1 MIVSSTKF
9 GTDWLSKDVRLM
21 IIIGL
26 FCSTVTNN
34 NGLSFFQL
42 TWFQKPLATSVF
54 PIIAILHNGNMT
66 TFKNNSFLNNVYAW
80 NQAYCEIFHWCVWWG
95 ITWFTWFLVWFLQ
108 QCSCFWNSFAT
119 MLSSVIATRIS
130 LSSLSAT
137 PMFILAS
144 AVSVTTFFWNKWYI
158 SLYTQSLYSII
169 SFWIE
174 LHNHRLLWILF
185 KQNIFTCTRS

>member
-1 MIVSSTKF
+1 M
-9 GTDWLSKDVRLM
+9 D
-21 IIIGL
+21 
-26 FCSTVTNN
+26 CH
-34 NGLSFFQL
+34 FFQL
-42 TWFQKPLATSVF
+42 TWFQRPLATSVF

-80 NQAYCEIFHWCVWWG
+80 NQAYCEIFHWCVRWG

-130 LSSLSAT
+130 LSSLSVT

>member
-9 GTDWLSKDVRLM
+9 SSDWVSKDARLM

-26 FCSTVTNN
+26 LCSAVTNN

-42 TWFQKPLATSVF
+42 TWFQKALATSVF
-54 PIIAILHNGNMT
+54 PITAILHNRNT
-66 TFKNNSFLNNVYAW
+66 ATFKNNFFLDNVYVW
-80 NQAYCEIFHWCVWWG
+80 IQACCEIFHWCIWWR
-95 ITWFTWFLVWFLQ
+95 ITWFTWLLVWFSR

-130 LSSLSAT
+130 LSTFSVT

-144 AVSVTTFFWNKWYI
+144 AVSVTIFDGYI

-174 LHNHRLLWILF
+174 LHNHRLLRILF